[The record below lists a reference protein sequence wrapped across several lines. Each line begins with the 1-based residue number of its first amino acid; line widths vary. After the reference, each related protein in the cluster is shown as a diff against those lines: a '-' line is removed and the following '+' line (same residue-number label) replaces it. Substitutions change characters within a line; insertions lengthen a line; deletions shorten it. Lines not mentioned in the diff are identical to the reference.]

1 MSKIH
6 LALVPFEHLGPNDEG
21 ILKTLQLSQL
31 MSANRHVGQPENC
44 LRMYTEKA
52 TMGKKKP
59 QRTSWAICLPVKG
72 ILLYG
77 GKKKKKVS
85 IKIII
90 LSLLRPFFIQTNI
103 TVSCCEIG

>member
-52 TMGKKKP
+52 TMGKKTHKEHP
-59 QRTSWAICLPVKG
+59 GPYAFQLKEYSSMG
-72 ILLYG
+72 E
-77 GKKKKKVS
+77 KKKKKS
-85 IKIII
+85 KYKNNYTIP
-90 LSLLRPFFIQTNI
+90 SETLLHTNKYN
-103 TVSCCEIG
+103 SELL